1 MPFTFPWLFEFGTA
15 TEHLQNVIRITHI
28 LITKE
33 DYMNEIKTL
42 IGALIDQYK
51 YSQRSRRKTIVENWQ
66 GLEFWYDI

>member
-1 MPFTFPWLFEFGTA
+1 
-15 TEHLQNVIRITHI
+15 
-28 LITKE
+28 
-33 DYMNEIKTL
+33 MNEIKTL